1 MPRHSFRWFIL
12 VLVIFLA
19 GGFVWYKMRPT
30 EIEVTVAQV
39 TRGTVEKLV
48 ANTRAGTLN
57 ACRKANL
64 SPGTGG
70 QISLLTIDEGDFVKE
85 GQLLLELWNNDLKA
99 EATLAESQVKV
110 AKARASAALLQ
121 AEIAQREA
129 DRMQNLISD
138 NAISDQDADKVFT
151 EAKVKQASYKA
162 LLTEVQAGQSRL
174 EVIKTQLDR
183 TRLIAPF
190 DGIIAKINGEL
201 NEYVT
206 PSPPGIP
213 TPPPII
219 LLDTSCFYVT
229 APIDEVDAAAV
240 KVDMKARV
248 IMDAYGDR
256 HFPARVRR
264 IDPYVLDL
272 EKQARTVDVEVEF
285 INPEE
290 VKGFLA
296 GYSADVEIIIEVAED
311 VLRIPTQSLL
321 DNNKV
326 YVYESQSRTLQE
338 RVVQAGLSNWD
349 NTQVVENLQ
358 EGDSVVISTDRP
370 GLEDGVRVIISEEK
384 P

>member
-70 QISLLTIDEGDFVKE
+70 QISLLTVEEGDSVKE

-296 GYSADVEIIIEVAED
+296 GYSADVEIIIEVAQD

-326 YVYESQSRTLQE
+326 YVYQPQSKTLQE
-338 RVVQAGLSNWD
+338 RVVQVGLSNWD

-370 GLEDGVRVIISEEK
+370 GLEDGVRVIISEE
-384 P
+384 

>member
-1 MPRHSFRWFIL
+1 MPRHSFRWFSL
-12 VLVIFLA
+12 VLVIFIA

-70 QISLLTIDEGDFVKE
+70 QISLLTVEEGDSVKK
-85 GQLLLELWNNDLKA
+85 GQLLLELWNDDLKA
-99 EATLAESQVKV
+99 EAILAESQVKV

-121 AEIAQREA
+121 GEIAKREA
-129 DRMQNLISD
+129 DRMQKLISD

-151 EAKVKQASYKA
+151 EAKVKQASYEA
-162 LLTEVQAGQSRL
+162 VLTEVQASQARL
-174 EVIKTQLDR
+174 GVIKTQLER

-190 DGIIAKINGEL
+190 DGIVAKINGEL

-213 TPPPII
+213 TPPPIEF
-219 LLDTSCFYVT
+219 LDISCFYVT
-229 APIDEVDAAAV
+229 APIDEVDAPAV
-240 KVDMKARV
+240 KINMDARV
-248 IMDAYGDR
+248 IMDAFGDT

-264 IDPYVLDL
+264 IDPYVLDR

-285 INPEE
+285 IDDEDG
-290 VKGFLA
+290 KKFLA
-296 GYSADVEIIIEVAED
+296 GYSADVEIIIEVEQD

-326 YVYESQSRTLQE
+326 YVYQPQSRTLQE
-338 RVVQAGLSNWD
+338 IVVQVGLSNWD
-349 NTQVVENLQ
+349 NTQVVEGLQ

-370 GLEDGVRVIISEEK
+370 GLKDGVRVKISEE
-384 P
+384 

>member
-1 MPRHSFRWFIL
+1 MPRHSFRWFSL

-19 GGFVWYKMRPT
+19 GGFVWYKMRPK
-30 EIEVTVAQV
+30 EIEVTVAPV
-39 TRGTVEKLV
+39 TRGMVEKIV

-70 QISLLTIDEGDFVKE
+70 QISLLTVEEGDSVKK
-85 GQLLLELWNNDLKA
+85 GQLLLELWNDDLKA
-99 EATLAESQVKV
+99 EAILAESQVKV

-129 DRMQNLISD
+129 DRMQQLIHD

-162 LLTEVQAGQSRL
+162 VLTEVQASQSRL
-174 EVIKTQLDR
+174 GVIKAQLDR

-190 DGIIAKINGEL
+190 DGIVAKINGEL

-213 TPPPII
+213 TPPAIEF
-219 LLDTSCFYVT
+219 LDTSCFYVT
-229 APIDEVDAAAV
+229 APIDEVDAPAV
-240 KVDMKARV
+240 KINMDARV
-248 IMDAYGDR
+248 IMDAFGDT

-264 IDPYVLDL
+264 IDPYVLDR

-285 INPEE
+285 IDDEDGE
-290 VKGFLA
+290 KFLA
-296 GYSADVEIIIEVAED
+296 GYSADVEIIIEVEQD

-326 YVYESQSRTLQE
+326 YVYQPQSRTLQE
-338 RVVQAGLSNWD
+338 RVVQVGLSNWD
-349 NTQVVENLQ
+349 NTQVVEGLQ

-370 GLEDGVRVIISEEK
+370 GLKDGVRVKISEE
-384 P
+384 